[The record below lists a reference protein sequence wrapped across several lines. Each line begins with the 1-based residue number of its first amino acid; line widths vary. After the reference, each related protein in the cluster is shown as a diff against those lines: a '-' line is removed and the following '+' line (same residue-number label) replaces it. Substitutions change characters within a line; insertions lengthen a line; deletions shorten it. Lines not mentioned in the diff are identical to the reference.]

1 MLQFVNINN
10 KAERLIRD
18 TFSEKELEQ
27 VAKQYNNY
35 ISNLDPLSDISL
47 NDMFEAPRLLINHD
61 SSKVWFVG
69 DSAEEHTNGLDTE
82 LQVIIDE
89 LENTNNDFEQV
100 AQELGINA
108 NKLKKQYYQ
117 CKKDNF
123 WSFNELDNEI
133 VKNSKTVNIDYI
145 GNNVVL
151 SIRGV
156 QKWLQGKNIVNKL
169 MNVRIDK
176 Y

>member
-1 MLQFVNINN
+1 MLKFVNIND
-10 KAERLIRD
+10 KTERLIRD

-27 VAKQYNNY
+27 AARQYNDY
-35 ISNLDPLSDISL
+35 ISSLDPLSDISL
-47 NDMFEAPRLLINHD
+47 NDIVETTPRLLINFN
-61 SSKVWFVG
+61 STKAWFIGGSV
-69 DSAEEHTNGLDTE
+69 EEHTNGLDTE

-89 LENTNNDFEQV
+89 LENTNNDFEKV
-100 AQELGINA
+100 AKELGINA
-108 NKLKKQYYQ
+108 DNLKKQYYQ

-133 VKNSKTVNIDYI
+133 VKNSKTVGIDYK

-156 QKWLQGKNIVNKL
+156 
-169 MNVRIDK
+169 
-176 Y
+176 

>member
-1 MLQFVNINN
+1 MLQFVNIND
-10 KAERLIRD
+10 KTEKLIRD

-27 VAKQYNNY
+27 VAKQYNDY
-35 ISNLDPLSDISL
+35 INSLDPLSDISL
-47 NDMFEAPRLLINHD
+47 NDMFEAPRLLINYN
-61 SSKVWFVG
+61 STKAWFI
-69 DSAEEHTNGLDTE
+69 SENAEEHTNGLDTE
-82 LQVIIDE
+82 TQVIIDE
-89 LENTNNDFEQV
+89 LENINNDFEKV
-100 AQELGINA
+100 ARELGIDA
-108 NKLKKQYYQ
+108 DKLKKQYYQ

-133 VKNSKTVNIDYI
+133 AKNSKTVSIDYKN
-145 GNNVVL
+145 NNVVL

-156 QKWLQGKNIVNKL
+156 QKWLQGKNIVSKL

>member
-10 KAERLIRD
+10 KTEKLIRD

-27 VAKQYNNY
+27 VAKQYNDY

-47 NDMFEAPRLLINHD
+47 NDMFEAPRLLINYN

-69 DSAEEHTNGLDTE
+69 GSAEEHTNGLDTE

-100 AQELGINA
+100 AKELGINA
-108 NKLKKQYYQ
+108 DNLKKQYYQ

-133 VKNSKTVNIDYI
+133 VKKSKAVSIDFKD
-145 GNNVVL
+145 NNVVL

-156 QKWLQGKNIVNKL
+156 WNDYKE
-169 MNVRIDK
+169 RISWTS
-176 Y
+176 

>member
-1 MLQFVNINN
+1 MKFVNVNN
-10 KAERLIRD
+10 KTERLIRD

-27 VAKQYNNY
+27 VAKQYNDY

-47 NDMFEAPRLLINHD
+47 NDMFEAPRLLINYN
-61 SSKVWFVG
+61 STKAWFI
-69 DSAEEHTNGLDTE
+69 SENAEEHTNGLDTE
-82 LQVIIDE
+82 TQVIIDE
-89 LENTNNDFEQV
+89 LENTNNDFEKV
-100 AQELGINA
+100 AKELGINA
-108 NKLKKQYYQ
+108 DKLKKQYYQ

-123 WSFNELDNEI
+123 WSFNELNNDI
-133 VKNSKTVNIDYI
+133 AKISKTVNIDYKS
-145 GNNVVL
+145 NNVVL

-169 MNVRIDK
+169 RNVRINK

>member
-1 MLQFVNINN
+1 MLKFVNINN
-10 KAERLIRD
+10 KTERLIKD

-27 VAKQYNNY
+27 AAKQYKNY
-35 ISNLDPLSDISL
+35 ISSLDPLSDISL

-82 LQVIIDE
+82 TQVIIDE
-89 LENTNNDFEQV
+89 LENTNNDFDKV
-100 AQELGINA
+100 ARELGINA

-133 VKNSKTVNIDYI
+133 VKNSKTVGIDYKD
-145 GNNVVL
+145 NNVVL
-151 SIRGV
+151 SVRGV
-156 QKWLQGKNIVNKL
+156 
-169 MNVRIDK
+169 
-176 Y
+176 

>member
-1 MLQFVNINN
+1 MLKFVNIND
-10 KAERLIRD
+10 KTERLIRD

-27 VAKQYNNY
+27 EARRYKNY

-47 NDMFEAPRLLINHD
+47 NDMFEAPRLFINHD
-61 SSKVWFVG
+61 SSKAWFIS
-69 DSAEEHTNGLDTE
+69 DNSEEHTNGLDTE
-82 LQVIIDE
+82 LQVIINE
-89 LENTNNDFEQV
+89 LENTNNDFEKV
-100 AQELGINA
+100 AKELGISA

-133 VKNSKTVNIDYI
+133 AKNSKTVSIDYKD
-145 GNNVVL
+145 NNVVL

-156 QKWLQGKNIVNKL
+156 WDDYKE
-169 MNVRIDK
+169 RISWTS
-176 Y
+176 

>member
-1 MLQFVNINN
+1 MKFVNVNN
-10 KAERLIRD
+10 KTERLIRD

-27 VAKQYNNY
+27 VAKQYNDY

-47 NDMFEAPRLLINHD
+47 NDMFEAPRLLINYN
-61 SSKVWFVG
+61 STKAWFI
-69 DSAEEHTNGLDTE
+69 SENAEEHTNGLDTE
-82 LQVIIDE
+82 TQVIIDE
-89 LENTNNDFEQV
+89 LENTNNDFEKV
-100 AQELGINA
+100 AKELGINA
-108 NKLKKQYYQ
+108 DKLKKQYYQ

-123 WSFNELDNEI
+123 WSFNELNNDI
-133 VKNSKTVNIDYI
+133 AKISKTVNIDYKD
-145 GNNVVL
+145 NNVVL

-169 MNVRIDK
+169 RNAKIDK